1 MSTYPL
7 IAISRD
13 KEEPGV
19 DDVEENGRFSAF
31 YEITGDEDSQ
41 G

>member
-7 IAISRD
+7 IDINRD
-13 KEEPGV
+13 KEEPRV

-31 YEITGDEDSQ
+31 YEIAGDEDSQ

>member
-7 IAISRD
+7 IGINRD
-13 KEEPGV
+13 KKEPRVDGV
-19 DDVEENGRFSAF
+19 QENGRFSAF
-31 YEITGDEDSQ
+31 YEITGDEDKQ